1 MREFIL
7 SLGSNAFFGFA
18 ISILGFYIGLV
29 LKKRFSKTPPLI
41 VAIIFVIAV
50 LLLFNIPYKSYME
63 GGKYISYLLTPTT
76 ICLALPLYE
85 ELSKLK
91 KNLKAIALG
100 IFVGIAMSFISVY
113 AICRL
118 FNVDRQ
124 IFLSLIPKSIT
135 TAIGIGLSE
144 ELGGI
149 VTLTVSSI
157 VLTGNIGA
165 LMADGIYKL
174 FKIDEPIARGIGL
187 GASAHA
193 IGTSKAGEYGELAS
207 ASAGLSLSVCAIL
220 SVLALQLLAKL
231 Y

>member
-1 MREFIL
+1 MNDFIL
-7 SLGSNAFFGFA
+7 KMGNSAFFGFA

-29 LKKRFSKTPPLI
+29 LKKRFSKVPPLI
-41 VAIIFVIAV
+41 VAVAFVIGV
-50 LLLFNIPYKSYME
+50 LLLLNIPYKSYME

-85 ELSKLK
+85 ELNKLK
-91 KNLKAIALG
+91 KNLGAIAVG
-100 IFVGIAMSFISVY
+100 IFSGIMMSFLSVY
-113 AICRL
+113 LICKL
-118 FNVDRQ
+118 FNVDRI

-135 TAIGIGLSE
+135 TAIGIGLAE

-165 LMADGIYKL
+165 LIADDLYRL
-174 FKIDEPIARGIGL
+174 FKIHDPIARGIGL
-187 GASAHA
+187 GAGAHA
-193 IGTSKAGEYGELAS
+193 IGTSKASEYGELAS

-220 SVLALQLLAKL
+220 SVVLLQILAKL